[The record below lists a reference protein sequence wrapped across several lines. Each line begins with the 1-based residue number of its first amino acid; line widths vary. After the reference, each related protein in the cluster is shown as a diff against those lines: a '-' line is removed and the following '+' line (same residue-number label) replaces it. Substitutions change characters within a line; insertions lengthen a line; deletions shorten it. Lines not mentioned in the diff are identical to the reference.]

1 MIFQSACAT
10 GSLDNDNVVEIRTDV
25 AHSARLYDYFLGG
38 KDNFPADRA
47 AARAALAAFPHLRT
61 AAQENRAFLRRA
73 TAFLARSGVRQFLDV
88 GTGIPTSPNL
98 HEIAQSI
105 AAETRVVYVDND
117 PIVLAHARALLTS
130 GGAGRTAYLQADV
143 RDPARILHAAEL
155 ADTLDLSEPV
165 ALSLVALLHFLPDS
179 DGPHGLVAELLAGL
193 PAGSYLM
200 LSHVTADF
208 ARDEVGRLVATY
220 QKAGIPAQA
229 RSRQEI
235 ARFFTGLELLDPGI
249 VPCHRWHPEPA
260 TAPSALPDAAVSCYA
275 AIGRRA

>member
-1 MIFQSACAT
+1 M
-10 GSLDNDNVVEIRTDV
+10 
-25 AHSARLYDYFLGG
+25 YDYYLGG
-38 KDNFPADRA
+38 KTNYPADRSA
-47 AARAALAAFPHLRT
+47 AEQVLTAFPAARV
-61 AAQENRAFLRRA
+61 AAQQNRAFLHRA
-73 TAFLARSGVRQFLDV
+73 VRFLAGEAGISQFLDV
-88 GTGIPTSPNL
+88 GTGIPTNPNL

-105 AAETRVVYVDND
+105 TPETRVVYVDND
-117 PIVLAHARALLTS
+117 PIVLAYARALLTS
-130 GGAGRTAYLQADV
+130 GGAGRTGYLQADV
-143 RDPARILHAAEL
+143 RDPVRILRAAEL

-179 DGPHGLVAELLAGL
+179 DGPHRVVAELLAGL

-200 LSHVTADF
+200 LSHVTGDF

-220 QKAGIPAQA
+220 QDAGIPAQA

-275 AIGRRA
+275 AVGRKA